1 MLNIETKKHD
11 QFTLELK
18 VGYSHG
24 DQRFPVSDFVMNT
37 WVFIPDSLYINQKT
51 YTKSD
56 FYRDTRSHIRLMT
69 PIYSLHE
76 LVEADCQPFQLLAAS
91 WENYRQE
98 TSLENRKELE
108 HQLKMLGNIV
118 RSALRSRGRA
128 LALEKDSGRALSL
141 LTETFQ
147 DIAFVQSRLRTLFLS
162 ENKTKSS
169 AELPSAF
176 RKTDAYIACTV
187 AFYLSKVSTMMKEHH
202 RSIREAVQN
211 LFVSY
216 FEQEQEYLTAQGYPV
231 PMLRDKLRNQE
242 YLKQMSALRRFVES
256 DLYLFV
262 RKKNNTFL
270 AQQILF
276 MLAAGLSM
284 IFATIVSF
292 SFQQTYGNFTRP
304 LFIAL
309 VVSYMFKDRIKDF
322 LRYWFANKLGSKY
335 YDYRTKLDMR
345 GKYIGQGKEGFDFVN
360 ETRIPEEVKNLRMQG
375 EEDPDSVP
383 PESILLYRRRMI
395 LFGRRL
401 SRLSRYAFPGVNEI
415 IRINLKD
422 FLRRMDNPHTGVPV
436 FQKTGDFQ
444 EVQVERLYHLVFI
457 VQFSYQGHIYYKR
470 YRLEV
475 NRRGLKQVREW

>member
-169 AELPSAF
+169 AELPSDF

-216 FEQEQEYLTAQGYPV
+216 FEPEQEYLTAQGYSV
-231 PMLRDKLRNQE
+231 PMLREKLRNQE
-242 YLKQMSALRRFVES
+242 YLKQIPL
-256 DLYLFV
+256 DLQEQSFLDRV
-262 RKKNNTFL
+262 AQTIPEGELLLNNPMDGSFL
-270 AQQILF
+270 AYGSD
-276 MLAAGLSM
+276 GLR
-284 IFATIVSF
+284 V
-292 SFQQTYGNFTRP
+292 YYRDFTKFHNDGLDSDESKLIRKH
-304 LFIAL
+304 LCDISDNDEVRRAVEGIGAHYVL
-309 VVSYMFKDRIKDF
+309 VLSEQHSAESYI
-322 LRYWFANKLGSKY
+322 
-335 YDYRTKLDMR
+335 
-345 GKYIGQGKEGFDFVN
+345 
-360 ETRIPEEVKNLRMQG
+360 NLRKDYQTDEFSG
-375 EEDPDSVP
+375 ISSITPDTPGFELVLQDGS
-383 PESILLYRRRMI
+383 LALY
-395 LFGRRL
+395 
-401 SRLSRYAFPGVNEI
+401 EI
-415 IRINLKD
+415 
-422 FLRRMDNPHTGVPV
+422 VA
-436 FQKTGDFQ
+436 
-444 EVQVERLYHLVFI
+444 
-457 VQFSYQGHIYYKR
+457 
-470 YRLEV
+470 
-475 NRRGLKQVREW
+475 

>member
-1 MLNIETKKHD
+1 MLNIEAKKHD
-11 QFTLELK
+11 QFTVEFK

-24 DQRFPVSDFVMNT
+24 DQPFPVSDFVMNT
-37 WVFIPDSLYINQKT
+37 WVFIPDSLYINPKT

-56 FYRDTRSHIRLMT
+56 FYRDTRSYIRLMT
-69 PIYSLHE
+69 PIYALHE
-76 LVEADCQPFQLLAAS
+76 LVEPDCQPFLLLS
-91 WENYRQE
+91 STLEDYSRNPSE
-98 TSLENRKELE
+98 ENRKELE
-108 HQLKMLGNIV
+108 HQLKMQGNII
-118 RSALRSRGRA
+118 RSALRARSRA
-128 LALEKDSGRALSL
+128 LTLEKDAGRCLSL
-141 LTETFQ
+141 LQETFQ
-147 DIAFVQSRLRTLFLS
+147 DLTTLQQKYRTLFGTDRLPA
-162 ENKTKSS
+162 SS
-169 AELPSAF
+169 TAVWNAF
-176 RKTDAYIACTV
+176 QKTDAYICCMV
-187 AFYLSKVSTMMKEHH
+187 AFYMSSVSPVLKEHH
-202 RSIREAVQN
+202 HAERGRIQA
-211 LFVSY
+211 LYAAY
-216 FEQEQEYLTAQGYPV
+216 FEREQTYQLHQGYLYPT
-231 PMLRDKLRNQE
+231 LRDRQRNQE
-242 YLKQMSALRRFVES
+242 FLKQMSSLRRFVES

-270 AQQILF
+270 AQQLLF
-276 MLAAGLSM
+276 MIAAGMSM

-360 ETRIPEEVKNLRMQG
+360 EGRIPEAVRKLRLQG
-375 EEDPDSVP
+375 EGEPESIP

-436 FQKTGDFQ
+436 FQRQGDFQ

-457 VQFSYQGHIYYKR
+457 VQFSHQGHIYYKR
-470 YRLEV
+470 YRLEM
-475 NRRGLKQVREW
+475 NRRGLKQISEW